1 MHSFSMYIYAM
12 DANLY
17 KGSLETIVL
26 KLLSEQGE
34 MYGYEITKRVK
45 ELSDG
50 EIIIKE
56 GSLYPLLHRMEAKG
70 IIRAETKPFGN
81 RMRKYY
87 HLTEKGRKD
96 TLSIMKEMEK
106 YLGIM
111 QHILHPKTT

>member
-1 MHSFSMYIYAM
+1 MHSISMYICDM
-12 DANLY
+12 NANLY

-34 MYGYEITKRVK
+34 MYGYEITKMVS

-70 IIRAETKPFGN
+70 IINSETKPIGN

-87 HLTEKGRKD
+87 HLTEKGRKE
-96 TLSIMKEMEK
+96 TLSIMQEMEK

-111 QHILHPKTT
+111 YHILHPKTT

>member
-1 MHSFSMYIYAM
+1 MYICVM

-17 KGSLETIVL
+17 KGSLETIVM
-26 KLLSEQGE
+26 KLLSEQQE
-34 MYGYEITKRVK
+34 MYGYEITKKVK

-50 EIIIKE
+50 EINIKE
-56 GSLYPLLHRMEAKG
+56 GSLYPLLHRMEAKS
-70 IIRAETKPFGN
+70 IISSETKPFGN

-87 HLTEKGRKD
+87 HLTEKGKKE
-96 TLSIMKEMEK
+96 TFTIIKEMEK